1 MTRMYFALAAIA
13 ITATAAYAKKPQA
26 ELNPVSLHHG
36 DRSGAVQKACTV
48 GFRNLKA
55 FFDANGLPFDP
66 AVVSSHK
73 GLYCHLYYEPTI
85 KGFRAS
91 ATQDPLQ
98 AVLFDATANAAI
110 SWAKARFESERRSVP
125 LTPVPPSAV
134 ADADWQSAFVEGW
147 ADEHP
152 TLLHAKTDE
161 PAPATDLLPA
171 RVQTSRLPWD
181 ARDFVVIRPSGGKGR
196 TMLLYGDRL
205 RGKWHGLLEEE
216 RAYLLRVE
224 FGVDAALHLA
234 TGHLELSELL
244 IVDQAGVLSLSRAV
258 PSHDAS
264 RLRHQLEKAG
274 LTLSHADGAAMS
286 ADAMVIPERVILL
299 RAAVR

>member
-1 MTRMYFALAAIA
+1 MTRLCFALAASV

-55 FFDANGLPFDP
+55 FFDANGLPLDP

-98 AVLFDATANAAI
+98 AVLFDAAANTAI
-110 SWAKARFESERRSVP
+110 SWAKARFESARRSVP

-134 ADADWQSAFVEGW
+134 ADADWQSAFVDGW

-152 TLLHAKTDE
+152 TLLHAKTVE
-161 PAPATDLLPA
+161 PTPATDLLPA
-171 RVQTSRLPWD
+171 RVQTSKLPWD

-205 RGKWHGLLEEE
+205 RGQWHGLLEEE

-234 TGHLELSELL
+234 TGNLELSKVL
-244 IVDQAGVLSLSRAV
+244 IVDHAGSLSLARALQ
-258 PSHDAS
+258 SHHAS
-264 RLRHQLEKAG
+264 RLRHRLEKAG
-274 LTLSHADGAAMS
+274 LTLAQAAGPS
-286 ADAMVIPERVILL
+286 DTGDAMVIPERVILM

>member
-1 MTRMYFALAAIA
+1 MCFALASIA
-13 ITATAAYAKKPQA
+13 FTATAAYAKKPQA
-26 ELNPVSLHHG
+26 ELNAVSLHHG
-36 DRSGAVQKACTV
+36 DRSGTVQKACAV
-48 GFRNLKA
+48 GFRNMKA

-91 ATQDPLQ
+91 ATQDPVQ
-98 AVLFDATANAAI
+98 AVLFDAAANAAI
-110 SWAKARFESERRSVP
+110 SWAKAQFESARRSVP

-134 ADADWQSAFVEGW
+134 ADADWQSAFLDGW

-161 PAPATDLLPA
+161 PTHATDLLPA

-181 ARDFVVIRPSGGKGR
+181 ARDFVVIRPSGGAGR

-205 RGKWHGLLEEE
+205 RDKWHGLREEE

-234 TGHLELSELL
+234 TGNLELSEVL
-244 IVDQAGVLSLSRAV
+244 IVDQAGALSLAQAR

-264 RLRHQLEKAG
+264 HLRHQLEKAG
-274 LTLSHADGAAMS
+274 LPLSQ
-286 ADAMVIPERVILL
+286 ADAAGVSAGALIPERVILL